1 MAKTKAQ
8 KKEITDKLQDAFK
21 AAASSVF
28 VHFKGVTVA
37 EESAMR
43 RELRK
48 EGVGYTVAKKT
59 LIRRALQAL
68 GHDEA
73 SLPLEGEIA
82 IAYNSGTEGD
92 ASAPARLIH
101 AFAGK
106 LKDKLVIAGG
116 IFEAKLRDALAMQ
129 EIATIPAM
137 DVLRGMF
144 ANVLN
149 SPRQRFAIALSE
161 VAKKK
166 A

>member
-8 KKEITDKLQDAFK
+8 KKEITDKLEKAFK

-37 EESAMR
+37 EETAMR
-43 RELRK
+43 RSLRV

-59 LIRRALQAL
+59 LIRRALKGL

-73 SLPLEGEIA
+73 TLPLEGEIA
-82 IAYNSGTEGD
+82 IAYNSATDGD
-92 ASAPARLIH
+92 ASGPARLIH
-101 AFAGK
+101 GIATK

-116 IFEAKLRDALAMQ
+116 IFEGKLRDARAMQ
-129 EIATIPAM
+129 EIATIPSM

-144 ANVLN
+144 ANIIN
-149 SPRQRFAIALSE
+149 SPRARFAIALSE

-166 A
+166 